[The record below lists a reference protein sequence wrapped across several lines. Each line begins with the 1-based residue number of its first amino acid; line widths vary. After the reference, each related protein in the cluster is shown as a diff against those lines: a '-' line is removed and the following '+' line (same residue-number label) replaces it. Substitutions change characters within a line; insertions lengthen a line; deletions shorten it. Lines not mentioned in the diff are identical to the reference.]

1 MQFGVEGRYRPWYL
15 CARRRFAYLKPG
27 LFKNLLYIKTSL
39 AHRCHESPR
48 IEALIFRTIDGN
60 CARRRGES
68 YEGPG
73 SHVFRRK
80 AFCQRLAASGAKSMV
95 P

>member
-1 MQFGVEGRYRPWYL
+1 MQFGVERRYRPWYL

-48 IEALIFRTIDGN
+48 I
-60 CARRRGES
+60 
-68 YEGPG
+68 GP
-73 SHVFRRK
+73 
-80 AFCQRLAASGAKSMV
+80 
-95 P
+95 